1 MAPRNMEHSDA
12 LLFVVYAVLYATRRA
27 VELWIELHRAAAAA
41 PTLSKY
47 EPSCGLDPVQP
58 WPASLGWI
66 WTGNETPAP

>member
-1 MAPRNMEHSDA
+1 MAPRNTGHSDA
-12 LLFVVYAVLYATRRA
+12 VVCGVRSVVRALLY
-27 VELWIELHRAAAAA
+27 ELWIELHRAAAA

-58 WPASLGWI
+58 WPASPGWI